1 MPLERVSQG
10 FKDVSMTFQ
19 KHPLTSDILALKN
32 ESAIARSVRNI
43 VFTVP
48 GEKFFNEDFGS
59 RISQS
64 LFENLNDIS
73 ANIIKNEIKSSLRL
87 YEPRV
92 NVREVEVKP
101 NFDQNEFNVTIIYEI
116 IGADVPA
123 QELQFVLEST
133 R

>member
-1 MPLERVSQG
+1 VPLERVSQG

-48 GEKFFNEDFGS
+48 GEKFFDEDFGS

-64 LFENLNDIS
+64 LFENINDIS
-73 ANIIKNEIKSSLRL
+73 ANIIRNEIESSLRL

-92 NVREVEVKP
+92 NVREVEVNP

>member
-19 KHPLTSDILALKN
+19 KHPLTSDIIALKN
-32 ESAIARSVRNI
+32 ESAIARSIRNI
-43 VFTVP
+43 IFTSP
-48 GEKFFNEDFGS
+48 GEKFFDEDFGS
-59 RISQS
+59 SISRA
-64 LFENLNDIS
+64 LFDNINDIS
-73 ANIIKNEIKSSLRL
+73 ANIIKNEIRSSLKN

-92 NVREVEVKP
+92 KLRNIDVEP
-101 NFDQNEFNVTIIYEI
+101 NYDQNEFNVTVLYEI

-123 QELQFVLEST
+123 QELQFVLQPT